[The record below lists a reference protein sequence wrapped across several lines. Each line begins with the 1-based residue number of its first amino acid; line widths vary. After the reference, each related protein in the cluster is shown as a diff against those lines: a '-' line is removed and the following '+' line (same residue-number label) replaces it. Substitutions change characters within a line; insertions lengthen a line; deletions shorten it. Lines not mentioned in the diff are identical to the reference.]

1 MKCAS
6 CAGELGRCAG
16 CTLAPFSLRAV
27 GAVRVVSPPQAF
39 PWVENPAAALR
50 PVVRRGSYT
59 FPSAVRPALP
69 GPPLKPTSRSA
80 PPSASGGSQPTRA
93 AAHTAEVARSA
104 QSGLFAA
111 APCALRNDESESEL
125 EERLMGFTCTST
137 EIANAFDSLL
147 GDEIDDLEP
156 YHFLWASMVS
166 ATDSFSPPL
175 QTAPQKAK
183 KKGPSPPSTD
193 ARRRTKRALIA
204 KRRHYALR
212 DRTGPPLPRLRPRHG
227 SQLTC
232 QP

>member
-1 MKCAS
+1 
-6 CAGELGRCAG
+6 
-16 CTLAPFSLRAV
+16 
-27 GAVRVVSPPQAF
+27 
-39 PWVENPAAALR
+39 
-50 PVVRRGSYT
+50 
-59 FPSAVRPALP
+59 
-69 GPPLKPTSRSA
+69 
-80 PPSASGGSQPTRA
+80 
-93 AAHTAEVARSA
+93 
-104 QSGLFAA
+104 
-111 APCALRNDESESEL
+111 
-125 EERLMGFTCTST
+125 MGFTCTST

-147 GDEIDDLEP
+147 GDDIDDLEP
-156 YHFLWASMVS
+156 YHFLWAYAVES